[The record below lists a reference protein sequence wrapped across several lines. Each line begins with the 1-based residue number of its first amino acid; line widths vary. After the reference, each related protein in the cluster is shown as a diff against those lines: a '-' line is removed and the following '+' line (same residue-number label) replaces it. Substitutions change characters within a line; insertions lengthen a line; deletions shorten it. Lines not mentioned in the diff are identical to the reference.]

1 MKNLKKEW
9 LGNIRG
15 DLLSGIVVA
24 IALVPEAIAF
34 SIIAGL
40 SPMVGLYSAFCI
52 SIVVAIA
59 GGRAGMISGAT
70 GAMALVLASL
80 VRNHGIEY
88 VLVATLL
95 TGVLQIIF
103 GVLKIGTLLRFIP
116 KPVMIGFVN
125 ALAIMIFKSQLTY
138 FKGAG
143 IMMYILVAVGIAIIY
158 LFPKITKAIPAPLVA
173 IVGITAFVLL
183 TNSDVSRIG
192 DMGTITGS
200 LPNFLLPNVPL
211 NLETLRIILP
221 TSFSLAIVGLTESML
236 TARILDE
243 KTDTASDKNRE
254 CVGQGIAN
262 VVTGFFGGMA
272 GCAMIGQSVINH
284 KSGGRGRLSTF
295 SAGAFLMILIV
306 LLNQW
311 LVQIPLAVLI
321 SVMIVVSISTFEWE
335 SLKRIR
341 LVPKSD
347 TFVMIATVIVVY
359 FTENL
364 AYGVIIGIIL
374 SSLFFAKQISN
385 TKVVKTPIVD
395 GVKFVCKGQLFF
407 ASTTHFIEK
416 FDYNLEEKY
425 VELDMNELKLWDES
439 AGDAF
444 DKVVLKYNEKNI
456 EVKVSGLNK
465 HSKKLLLR
473 TSKSLAGNLEF
484 AD

>member
-34 SIIAGL
+34 SIISGL

-173 IVGITAFVLL
+173 IVGITAFVLI
-183 TNSDVSRIG
+183 TNTDVSRIG
-192 DMGTITGS
+192 DMGTITGN

-254 CVGQGIAN
+254 WCR
-262 VVTGFFGGMA
+262 TGYCKCSNWFLWRNGRM
-272 GCAMIGQSVINH
+272 CYDWTICY
-284 KSGGRGRLSTF
+284 KS
-295 SAGAFLMILIV
+295 
-306 LLNQW
+306 
-311 LVQIPLAVLI
+311 
-321 SVMIVVSISTFEWE
+321 
-335 SLKRIR
+335 
-341 LVPKSD
+341 
-347 TFVMIATVIVVY
+347 
-359 FTENL
+359 
-364 AYGVIIGIIL
+364 
-374 SSLFFAKQISN
+374 
-385 TKVVKTPIVD
+385 
-395 GVKFVCKGQLFF
+395 
-407 ASTTHFIEK
+407 
-416 FDYNLEEKY
+416 
-425 VELDMNELKLWDES
+425 
-439 AGDAF
+439 
-444 DKVVLKYNEKNI
+444 
-456 EVKVSGLNK
+456 
-465 HSKKLLLR
+465 
-473 TSKSLAGNLEF
+473 
-484 AD
+484 